1 MAVSPA
7 DFYAYSR
14 ATGVQIPDDPYEK
27 AKLVPEIREFRQN
40 QLRAP
45 QQEQSKGPDP
55 LSVGLGV
62 GLALAGGL
70 AGGLGIRN
78 AA

>member
-14 ATGVQIPDDPYEK
+14 ATGVQIPDDPYER
-27 AKLVPEIREFRQN
+27 AQLVPEVKAFRQN

-45 QQEQSKGPDP
+45 QQEQPKGTDP
-55 LSVGLGV
+55 LSALG
-62 GLALAGGL
+62 
-70 AGGLGIRN
+70 
-78 AA
+78 

>member
-14 ATGVQIPDDPYEK
+14 ATGVQIPDDPYER
-27 AKLVPEIREFRQN
+27 AELVPEVKAFRQN

-45 QQEQSKGPDP
+45 QQEQPKGADP
-55 LSVGLGV
+55 LSVGLGL
-62 GLALAGGL
+62 GLALAGGA
-70 AGGLGIRN
+70 AGFFRY
-78 AA
+78 

>member
-27 AKLVPEIREFRQN
+27 AELVPEIRAISPKSTSRTTT
-40 QLRAP
+40 RT
-45 QQEQSKGPDP
+45 
-55 LSVGLGV
+55 
-62 GLALAGGL
+62 
-70 AGGLGIRN
+70 I
-78 AA
+78 